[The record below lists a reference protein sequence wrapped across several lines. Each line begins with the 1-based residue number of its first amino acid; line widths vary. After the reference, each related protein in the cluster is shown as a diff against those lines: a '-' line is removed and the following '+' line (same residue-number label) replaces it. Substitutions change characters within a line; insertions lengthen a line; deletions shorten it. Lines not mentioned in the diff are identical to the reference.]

1 MVEKIY
7 EEFKKKKAEI
17 LEQPEFKEQG
27 ISSEKEKEIF
37 KETVLSHV
45 QVAQPASDDQ
55 QQVVAQSVQQM
66 SEEPKERQIKLLID
80 LVFEKGISRAVEVAK
95 RLESPY
101 LLDEFHDTLVDE
113 LYNKLIEEDKL
124 DKV

>member
-1 MVEKIY
+1 MVEKIL

-17 LEQPEFKEQG
+17 LEQPKFKEQG
-27 ISSEKEKEIF
+27 MNPEKEKEIL

-45 QVAQPASDDQ
+45 QTAQPVPDDQ
-55 QQVVAQSVQQM
+55 QQVIAQSAQQM
-66 SEEPKERQIKLLID
+66 SKEPKERQIKLLTD
-80 LVFEKGISRAVEVAK
+80 LVFEKGISRAIEVAK
-95 RLESPY
+95 RLENPY